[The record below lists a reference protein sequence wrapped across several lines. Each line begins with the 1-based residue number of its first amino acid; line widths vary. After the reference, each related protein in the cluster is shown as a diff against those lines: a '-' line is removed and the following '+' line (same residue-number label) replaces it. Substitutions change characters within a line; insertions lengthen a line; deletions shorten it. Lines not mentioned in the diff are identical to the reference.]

1 VVRDVAS
8 RVAVWR
14 DVASRVVVW
23 RDPASRVAV
32 WRAAASRVVVW
43 RAAASR
49 VVVWRA
55 AASRVA
61 GWLTAPL
68 PPPPAALRR
77 GPFRRGAFDSRSRSP
92 RLTSL
97 LGVALAVAFT
107 ICFVTG
113 LISHFIQH
121 PPFWFGWPSR
131 PVNLYRATQGVHVA
145 TGLASVPLLGAKL
158 WSVYP
163 RLFAWPPARNLTDA
177 IERASIAALVAA
189 ALFQL
194 LSGILNIAHWYEP
207 MPFFFTA
214 GHYWSAWLAIG
225 ALLTHIGVKL
235 PIIRTA
241 LSGPAPDRA
250 VTGPAAG
257 RAASGGLAEPEPEPE
272 PGRAVPGGLTGPA
285 PGPAV
290 PGGLAGPAVD
300 SAVAGELTQP
310 TTDRAV
316 AGGLARPGPDRAAP
330 GVLGRRGLLG
340 TVAAAAGVITLATV
354 GQTVAPLAPI
364 AVLAPRRPRSG
375 PQHVPVNKTAGG
387 AGVRDAAFDPGYRLT
402 VVGPDRTAG
411 LALAD
416 LAALPQHTVVLP
428 ISCVE
433 GWSSTGTWTGVR
445 LRDLVALVG
454 VDPEDA
460 EAYVESLEARGR
472 YRATTVPPPHVRDPF
487 TLVALRLGGEP
498 LHPDHG
504 YPARLIAPNR
514 PGVLQTKWVARI
526 TARGMA

>member
-1 VVRDVAS
+1 MKTS
-8 RVAVWR
+8 L
-14 DVASRVVVW
+14 
-23 RDPASRVAV
+23 
-32 WRAAASRVVVW
+32 RA
-43 RAAASR
+43 
-49 VVVWRA
+49 
-55 AASRVA
+55 
-61 GWLTAPL
+61 WLFQPL

-77 GPFRRGAFDSRSRSP
+77 GPLRPGAFDSRSRSA

-97 LGVALAVAFT
+97 LGIALAVAFT
-107 ICFVTG
+107 VCFVTG

-121 PPFWFGWPSR
+121 PPWWFGWPSR
-131 PVNLYRATQGVHVA
+131 PVGLYRVTQGVHVA

-163 RLFAWPPARNLTDA
+163 RLFAWPPVRDPVHA
-177 IERASIAALVAA
+177 IERAGIAALVAA

-194 LSGILNIAHWYEP
+194 ISGILNIAHWYEP

-225 ALLTHIGVKL
+225 ALLAHIGVKL
-235 PIIRTA
+235 PIVRSALRHRTPERA
-241 LSGPAPDRA
+241 PA
-250 VTGPAAG
+250 G
-257 RAASGGLAEPEPEPE
+257 SI
-272 PGRAVPGGLTGPA
+272 
-285 PGPAV
+285 
-290 PGGLAGPAVD
+290 
-300 SAVAGELTQP
+300 S
-310 TTDRAV
+310 
-316 AGGLARPGPDRAAP
+316 
-330 GVLGRRGLLG
+330 RRGLLG
-340 TVAAAAGVITLATV
+340 TVGAAAGIITLATA

-364 AVLAPRRPRSG
+364 AVLAPRRPGTG
-375 PQHVPVNKTAGG
+375 PQHLPVNKTAGG
-387 AGVRDAAFDPGYRLT
+387 AGVRDAIFAPGYRLT
-402 VVGPDRTAG
+402 LTGPGRTRN

-445 LRDLVALVG
+445 LRDLVELAG

-460 EAYVESLEARGR
+460 EAFVESLETRGR

-487 TLVALRLGGEP
+487 TLIALRLGGEP

-514 PGVLQTKWVARI
+514 PGVLQTKWVGRI
-526 TARGMA
+526 TVRGMQ